1 MADSAPMAVAAGL
14 PAIEPEAEIRR
25 PWRDAWRRFL
35 AHRGGLV
42 GLVILL
48 LWIFIAIA
56 APLIAPYDPNALAGR
71 ARQAPSL
78 LHWFGTDQLGRDLFS
93 RVLHGSRI
101 SLALGVI
108 SVGFGLVP
116 GVALG
121 LAAGYF
127 GGWVDAL
134 ISRFV
139 DAMLAFPSII
149 LALIIIATLGPGI
162 FNVMV
167 AVGIAAIPEYAR
179 LMRGSVLAV
188 KSQPYVEAAWLVGN
202 KPFRIMVRH
211 IFVNANAPL
220 LVFTTLQI
228 GNAILVGAGLSFLG
242 LGAQPPTAEWGLMSS
257 EGRQFL
263 QRAWW
268 ISAFPAL
275 ATLTVV
281 IAFNLLGDGLRAG
294 LDPKLRAR

>member
-1 MADSAPMAVAAGL
+1 MDARLDAIIAEEAPNS
-14 PAIEPEAEIRR
+14 
-25 PWRDAWRRFL
+25 PWRDALKRFFKDTGGRIGL
-35 AHRGGLV
+35 TLIVAWILIALFAHLV
-42 GLVILL
+42 
-48 LWIFIAIA
+48 
-56 APLIAPYDPNALAGR
+56 APYDPNGLVGR

-78 LHWFGTDQLGRDLFS
+78 EHWFGTDMLGRDMFS
-93 RVLHGSRI
+93 RVLYGSRV
-101 SLALGVI
+101 SLLLGAI
-108 SVGFGLVP
+108 SVLFGIIP
-116 GVALG
+116 GVAMG

-162 FNVMV
+162 FNVMI
-167 AVGIAAIPEYAR
+167 AVGISAVPEYAR

-202 KPFRIMVRH
+202 GPFRIMARH

-220 LVFTTLQI
+220 VVFTTLQV

-257 EGRQFL
+257 EGRQLL

-268 ISAFPAL
+268 ISAFPGL
-275 ATLTVV
+275 AILTVV
-281 IAFNLLGDGLRAG
+281 IGFNLLGDGLRAA
-294 LDPKLRAR
+294 LDPKMRAR

>member
-1 MADSAPMAVAAGL
+1 MDARAESTAMANSDTISL
-14 PAIEPEAEIRR
+14 
-25 PWRDAWRRFL
+25 PWRDAFQRFL
-35 AHRGGLV
+35 SDAGGRI
-42 GLVILL
+42 GLALILA
-48 LWIFIAIA
+48 WI
-56 APLIAPYDPNALAGR
+56 LIAVFAHLVSPYDPNVLVGR
-71 ARQAPSL
+71 ARQAPSPE
-78 LHWFGTDQLGRDLFS
+78 HWFGTDMLGRDMLS
-93 RVLHGSRI
+93 RVLHGSRV
-101 SLALGVI
+101 SLMLGAI
-108 SVGFGLVP
+108 SVLFGIVP
-116 GVALG
+116 GVSLG

-139 DAMLAFPSII
+139 DALLAFPSII

-162 FNVMV
+162 FNVMI
-167 AVGIAAIPEYAR
+167 AVGISAVPEYAR

-202 KPFRIMVRH
+202 GPLRIMARH

-220 LVFTTLQI
+220 VVFTTLQV

-257 EGRQFL
+257 EGRQLL

-268 ISAFPAL
+268 ISAFPGL
-275 ATLTVV
+275 AILTVV
-281 IAFNLLGDGLRAG
+281 IGFNLLGDGLRAA
-294 LDPKLRAR
+294 LDPKIRAR

>member
-1 MADSAPMAVAAGL
+1 MANSDTISL
-14 PAIEPEAEIRR
+14 
-25 PWRDAWRRFL
+25 PWRDAFQRFL
-35 AHRGGLV
+35 SDAGGRI
-42 GLVILL
+42 GLALILA
-48 LWIFIAIA
+48 WI
-56 APLIAPYDPNALAGR
+56 LIAVFAHLVSPYDPNVLVGR
-71 ARQAPSL
+71 ARQAPSPE
-78 LHWFGTDQLGRDLFS
+78 HWFGTDMLGRDMLS
-93 RVLHGSRI
+93 RVLHGSRV
-101 SLALGVI
+101 SLMLGAI
-108 SVGFGLVP
+108 SVLFGIVP
-116 GVALG
+116 GVSLG

-139 DAMLAFPSII
+139 DALLAFPSII

-162 FNVMV
+162 FNVMI
-167 AVGIAAIPEYAR
+167 AVGISAVPEYAR

-202 KPFRIMVRH
+202 GPLRIMARH

-220 LVFTTLQI
+220 VVFTTLQV

-257 EGRQFL
+257 EGRQLL

-268 ISAFPAL
+268 ISAFPGL
-275 ATLTVV
+275 AILTVV
-281 IAFNLLGDGLRAG
+281 IGFNLLGDGLRAA
-294 LDPKLRAR
+294 LDPKIRAR

>member
-1 MADSAPMAVAAGL
+1 MRRISRWLPSGPIPATAAVFLLLLVVLAIIAPML
-14 PAIEPEAEIRR
+14 WSDLAEQSDI
-25 PWRDAWRRFL
+25 
-35 AHRGGLV
+35 V
-42 GLVILL
+42 
-48 LWIFIAIA
+48 
-56 APLIAPYDPNALAGR
+56 NANKGAS
-71 ARQAPSL
+71 AE
-78 LHWFGTDQLGRDLFS
+78 HWFGTDQLGRDLFS